1 MQNILY
7 LILKIAIYM
16 KLNEILKLLN
26 EENIQNIYADSR
38 SL

>member
-1 MQNILY
+1 MQNILH
-7 LILKIAIYM
+7 LILKNAIYM
-16 KLNEILKLLN
+16 KFNEILKLLN